1 MIDHSAL
8 QRLEVASSTAPATM
22 MISSAVRSCEGG
34 ELCGDIA
41 FAFALDSG
49 RTAIVVIDVAGHG
62 AARSPL
68 SSSLANE
75 IASAL
80 RRDGSPAAALSR
92 ADEVLRA
99 SDDEI
104 PYAVAF
110 VATVHPL
117 LRTIVYSSAGH
128 DVAFTLADG
137 GGTRNLTPTG
147 PMLGIPLANHAC
159 DAVFTLGPR
168 ETLVIATD
176 GISDSRPTGTSR
188 FFGAVGTAQAAARS
202 LRVGSDP
209 AQAVLEAAYAH
220 EGGPPGRRRWR
231 RRCPSWTAAA
241 AFCGRSPIPREEHP
255 LWRCASNYAPIS
267 LQTRLIRRIPHQ
279 SNCER

>member
-220 EGGPPGRRRWR
+220 EGGHQADDVGVVVARLGPLRRHSVGDR
-231 RRCPSWTAAA
+231 RYRAKSIRYGDARPTTLPSL
-241 AFCGRSPIPREEHP
+241 CKLG
-255 LWRCASNYAPIS
+255 
-267 LQTRLIRRIPHQ
+267 
-279 SNCER
+279 